1 MSANNR
7 IVSIVD
13 GDPGTTIFFQEA
25 LRSIPGITV
34 FTFTDPIFAL
44 EHFQD
49 KGYAYVVVISDFK
62 IPGLHG
68 MEFLK
73 KIKDSNRFVR
83 TILMTGFELD
93 NSLFQEYTKMKIING
108 FLQKPIG
115 LHDLI
120 KEVNTQLDSYE
131 VQKNILPNGQIHIKY
146 LQSCQGHNVRIRR
159 VNFNTEHRNMLSNLH
174 AVVSKDYLAI
184 PEKFEKLITS

>member
-13 GDPGTTIFFQEA
+13 DDPGTTIFFHEA
-25 LRSIPGITV
+25 LQNIPGITV
-34 FTFTDPIFAL
+34 FTFTDPVLAL

-49 KGYAYVVVISDFK
+49 KGYAYVAVISDFK
-62 IPGLHG
+62 MPGLNG
-68 MEFLK
+68 IELLK

-83 TILMTGFELD
+83 TILTTAYEID
-93 NSLFQEYTKMKIING
+93 YNIFQEYTKKKIING

-131 VQKNILPNGQIHIKY
+131 VQKKY
-146 LQSCQGHNVRIRR
+146 PS
-159 VNFNTEHRNMLSNLH
+159 
-174 AVVSKDYLAI
+174 
-184 PEKFEKLITS
+184 

>member
-13 GDPGTTIFFQEA
+13 DDPSINLFFYEA
-25 LRSIPGITV
+25 LRAIPGIAI
-34 FTFTDPIFAL
+34 FAFADPILAL

-49 KGYAYVVVISDFK
+49 KGDEYALVISDYK
-62 IPGLHG
+62 MTGLNG

-73 KIKDSNRFVR
+73 KIKEQNRFVR
-83 TILMTGFELD
+83 TILITAFEIDD
-93 NSLFQEYTKMKIING
+93 NLFREYTKKKIING

-115 LHDLI
+115 LHNLI

-131 VQKNILPNGQIHIKY
+131 VQKKY
-146 LQSCQGHNVRIRR
+146 PS
-159 VNFNTEHRNMLSNLH
+159 
-174 AVVSKDYLAI
+174 
-184 PEKFEKLITS
+184 